1 MDTKILLQRILIGLL
16 AISWVSLAHA
26 AESGESELCSPFM
39 DGKVEPSLLTTML
52 DAAEDGNL
60 YRIDDD
66 TSRVGFCVSSKFN
79 EVKGDFRDVRGGLTL
94 TATTASSGDGQAMI
108 VINTASL
115 DTNGDMIEALIK
127 GERFFDVEK
136 YPEILF
142 VSRSFEWTGPDTANI
157 VGDLTVHGVTKP
169 VIFAVTLTPVK
180 DGAGSAAIES
190 ISGNKANR
198 MLVKATTTIHRS
210 NFGMDGMSRL
220 VSDSVNLC
228 MSVEVV
234 RYSA

>member
-1 MDTKILLQRILIGLL
+1 MDTKQLLQRILIGLL
-16 AISWVSLAHA
+16 AISWVSLSHA
-26 AESGESELCSPFM
+26 EQSGEGDLCSPFM
-39 DGKVEPSLLTTML
+39 DGKVEPSLINAML
-52 DAAEDGNL
+52 DAAQDGNL

-66 TSRVGFCVSSKFN
+66 TSRVGFCVTSMFN
-79 EVKGDFRDVRGGLTL
+79 EVKGDFQDVRGGLTL
-94 TATTASSGDGQAMI
+94 SPTTATSNDGQAMI

-115 DTNGDMIEALIK
+115 DTKGDMIETLIK
-127 GERFFDVEK
+127 GKRFFDVEK

-142 VSRSFEWTGPDTANI
+142 VSRGFEWTGQDTANI

-169 VIFAVTLTPVK
+169 VVFAVTLTPVK
-180 DGAGSAAIES
+180 ETAGSTAIET
-190 ISGNKANR
+190 ISGSKVNR
-198 MLVKATTTIHRS
+198 MLVKATTTIYRS
-210 NFGMDGMSRL
+210 HFGMDGMSKL

>member
-16 AISWVSLAHA
+16 AISWVSLSHA
-26 AESGESELCSPFM
+26 AESGEGELCSPFM
-39 DGKVEPSLLTTML
+39 DGKVEPSLIASML

-66 TSRVGFCVSSKFN
+66 SSRVGFCVTSMFN
-79 EVKGDFRDVRGGLTL
+79 EVKGDFHEVQGGLVL
-94 TATTASSGDGQAMI
+94 TPTIEASADGQAML

-115 DTNGDMIEALIK
+115 DTKGDMIEALIK
-127 GERFFDVEK
+127 GQRFFDVEK

-142 VSRSFEWTGPDTANI
+142 VSRGFEWTGQDTANI
-157 VGDLTVHGVTKP
+157 IGDLTVHGVTKP
-169 VIFAVTLTPVK
+169 IVFAVTLSPVK
-180 DGAGSAAIES
+180 ETAGSTAIES
-190 ISGNKANR
+190 ISGSKVNR
-198 MLVKATTTIHRS
+198 MLVKATTTIYRS
-210 NFGMDGMSRL
+210 QFGMDNLSKL
-220 VSDSVNLC
+220 VSDSVRLC

>member
-16 AISWVSLAHA
+16 AISWVSLSHA
-26 AESGESELCSPFM
+26 EQSGEGELCSPFM
-39 DGKVEPSLLTTML
+39 DGKVEPSLINAML
-52 DAAEDGNL
+52 DAAQDGNL
-60 YRIDDD
+60 YRIEND
-66 TSRVGFCVSSKFN
+66 TSRVGFCVTSMFN
-79 EVKGDFRDVRGGLTL
+79 EVKGDFHEVQGGLVL
-94 TATTASSGDGQAMI
+94 TPTTSADGHAML

-115 DTNGDMIEALIK
+115 DTKGDMIEALIK
-127 GERFFDVEK
+127 GERFFDVAK
-136 YPEILF
+136 SPEILF
-142 VSRSFEWTGPDTANI
+142 VSRGFEWTGQDTANI

-169 VIFAVTLTPVK
+169 VVFAVTLTPLK
-180 DGAGSAAIES
+180 EAAGSTAIES

-198 MLVKATTTIHRS
+198 MLVKATTTIYRS
-210 NFGMDGMSRL
+210 QFGMDGMSKL

>member
-1 MDTKILLQRILIGLL
+1 MDTKIRLQRILIGFL
-16 AISWVSLAHA
+16 AIGWLSLSHA
-26 AESGESELCSPFM
+26 AGTDESELCSPFM
-39 DGKVEPSLLTTML
+39 DGKVEPSLIASML

-66 TSRVGFCVSSKFN
+66 TSRVGFCVTSMFN
-79 EVKGDFRDVRGGLTL
+79 EVKGDFQDVRGGLTL
-94 TATTASSGDGQAMI
+94 APTTAPSGDGQAMI

-115 DTNGDMIEALIK
+115 DTKGDMIEALIK

-142 VSRSFEWTGPDTANI
+142 VSRGFEWTGQDTANI
-157 VGDLTVHGVTKP
+157 VGDLTVHGVTRP
-169 VIFAVTLTPVK
+169 VVFAVTLTPVK
-180 DGAGSAAIES
+180 KTAGSTAIES
-190 ISGNKANR
+190 ISGSKVNR

-210 NFGMDGMSRL
+210 NFGMDGMSKL

-234 RYSA
+234 RYLA

>member
-1 MDTKILLQRILIGLL
+1 MDTKILWQGILAVLL
-16 AISWVSLAHA
+16 AISWLSHA
-26 AESGESELCSPFM
+26 QAADSDEGDLCSPFM
-39 DGKVEPSLLTTML
+39 DGKVEPSLIATML
-52 DAAEDGNL
+52 DAAQDGNL

-79 EVKGDFRDVRGGLTL
+79 EVKGDFHDVRGGLTL
-94 TATTASSGDGQAMI
+94 SATTATSDDGQALL

-115 DTNGDMIEALIK
+115 DTKGSMIENLIK
-127 GERFFDVEK
+127 SERFFDVEK

-142 VSRSFEWTGPDTANI
+142 VSRGFKWTGQDTATI
-157 VGDLTVHGVTKP
+157 AGDLTVHGVTRA
-169 VIFAVTLTPVK
+169 VVFDVTLTPVK
-180 DGAGSAAIES
+180 DTSGLEN
-190 ISGNKANR
+190 ISGKLANR

-210 NFGMDGMSRL
+210 HFGMDNLSKL
-220 VSDSVNLC
+220 VSDSVKLC